1 MRSQKG
7 GKSLSVNGS
16 DGSTGLATRVI
27 SAIGRQGPE
36 QDENPRESDH
46 ENDSAAPDAM
56 KMKWVRQDGK
66 SASEFKARGEREA
79 LAAGVRTPV
88 FGALTDN

>member
-1 MRSQKG
+1 
-7 GKSLSVNGS
+7 
-16 DGSTGLATRVI
+16 
-27 SAIGRQGPE
+27 
-36 QDENPRESDH
+36 
-46 ENDSAAPDAM
+46 M